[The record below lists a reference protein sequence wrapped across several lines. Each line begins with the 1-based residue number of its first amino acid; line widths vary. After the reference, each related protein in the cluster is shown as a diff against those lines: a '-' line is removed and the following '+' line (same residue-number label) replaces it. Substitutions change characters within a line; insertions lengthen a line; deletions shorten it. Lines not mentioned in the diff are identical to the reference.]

1 MIRRIGNLT
10 VREVIEGEGAL
21 PMTMALPGVTREDL
35 ASLRKWHWSEELSA
49 DPAEAHFKLAVR
61 SYVLQVDGLNIL
73 IDACNGNDKQRSI
86 PLAHNLQTAYL
97 QRLAQAGLKPADI
110 HLVLCTHLHADHVGW
125 NTRLEN
131 GRWVPT
137 FSNARYMLSRRDYE
151 FYSKQMHEP
160 FHREAYLD
168 SVLPVVEAGL
178 ADIVESDATVH
189 REIEDG
195 VWLEDAAGHSPGSCI
210 VNARRNGSLAVF
222 TGDAFHHPVQLVR
235 PDLHMFADED
245 PVRAAAVRRRLLD
258 RYADSDTVFFPA
270 HFCGDPA
277 GHVRRTE
284 GGHFRYE
291 VMPA

>member
-1 MIRRIGNLT
+1 MTWRVGNLT
-10 VREVIEGEGAL
+10 IQEVIEGDGAL

-35 ASLRKWHWSEELSA
+35 ASLRSWYWSEELSA
-49 DPAEAHFKLAVR
+49 DPSEAHFKIAVR

-73 IDACNGNDKQRSI
+73 IDACNGNDKQRTISM
-86 PLAHNLQTAYL
+86 AHNLQSAYL
-97 QRLAQAGLKPADI
+97 RNLAQAGLTPADI
-110 HLVLCTHLHADHVGW
+110 QLVLCTHLHADHVGW

-137 FSNARYMLSRRDYE
+137 FPNARYVFSRRDYE
-151 FYSKQMHEP
+151 FFSKQTHAA

-178 ADIVESDATVH
+178 ADIVESDAEVH
-189 REIEDG
+189 REIGDG
-195 VWLEDAAGHSPGSCI
+195 VWLEDAAGHSPGSCT
-210 VNARRNGSLAVF
+210 VNARRNGALALF

-245 PVRAAAVRRRLLD
+245 PVRAAVFRRQLLD
-258 RYADSDTVFFPA
+258 RYADSNAVFFPA
-270 HFCGDPA
+270 HFCGNAA
-277 GHVRRTE
+277 GHVRRAE
-284 GGHFRYE
+284 SHFSYE

>member
-1 MIRRIGNLT
+1 MTRRIGNLT

-21 PMTMALPGVTREDL
+21 PMTLALPGVTREDL

-49 DPAEAHFKLAVR
+49 DPAEAHFKIAVR

-97 QRLAQAGLKPADI
+97 QHLAQAGLKPADI

-137 FSNARYMLSRRDYE
+137 FSNARYLFSRRDYE
-151 FYSKQMHEP
+151 FYSKQTHER

-178 ADIVESDATVH
+178 ADMVESDTTVH

-284 GGHFRYE
+284 GHFRYE
-291 VMPA
+291 MMPA

>member
-1 MIRRIGNLT
+1 MTRHIGSLV
-10 VREVIEGEGAL
+10 VREVFESDGAL
-21 PMTMALPGVTREDL
+21 PMSMALPGVTREDL
-35 ASLRKWHWSEELSA
+35 ASLRQWYWSDELSA
-49 DPAEAHFKLAVR
+49 DPAEAHFKITVR
-61 SYVLQVDGLNIL
+61 SYLLQVDGLNIL

-97 QRLAQAGLKPADI
+97 QHLAQAGVRPQDI

-137 FSNARYMLSRRDYE
+137 FANARYVFSRRDYE
-151 FYSKQMHEP
+151 FYSKQTHEA

-178 ADIVESDATVH
+178 ADIVESNSAVH

-210 VNARRNGSLAVF
+210 VNARRNGSLAAF

-245 PVRAAAVRRRLLD
+245 PVRAAAVRKGLLD
-258 RYADSDTVFFPA
+258 RYADSDTVVFPA
-270 HFCGDPA
+270 HFCGEPA
-277 GHVRRTE
+277 GHVRRAE
-284 GGHFRYE
+284 PHFRYE
-291 VMPA
+291 ALSR